1 MESLLQEIT
10 WKVVTA
16 VLSGIIIG
24 ILSQTVSTFVAL
36 RKTMKTLLDVVK
48 QVDERLEKVEQTA
61 KDTHIRVSNPNNWGL
76 GNRETNELLR
86 DMIREMN
93 ELNTN
98 IVRLLTIVE
107 RNGVLRSGGG

>member
-1 MESLLQEIT
+1 
-10 WKVVTA
+10 
-16 VLSGIIIG
+16 
-24 ILSQTVSTFVAL
+24 
-36 RKTMKTLLDVVK
+36 MKTLLEVMQ
-48 QVDERLEKVEQTA
+48 QVDKRLEKVEQAA
-61 KDTHIRVSNPNNWGL
+61 KDTHIRVANPNNWGL
-76 GNRETNELLR
+76 GSKMTNELLR